1 MTEQLMKEVPHIENL
16 LITWSNGLGSKGKQQ
31 VDRIIQHR
39 QDMVRLLLFLMYLS
53 FSPSILVMAT

>member
-16 LITWSNGLGSKGKQQ
+16 LITWLSDLGSKEKQQ

-39 QDMVRLLLFLMYLS
+39 QD
-53 FSPSILVMAT
+53 